1 MRWQKGN
8 TPVIICKY
16 VYTVICYDIVNYLIE
31 NHSWSGGWAVSWR
44 VSHLIVIMTPAG
56 YYHAC
61 CLSGSL
67 KCRSLIQLIHV
78 LLTMERIT
86 NAINTFVI
94 TIYFF
99 FNAFF
104 FIQLYFLKA
113 LFMQLYASMGSRVDR
128 KPLSSKDATLFF
140 YCFFCFKSHFMIYD
154 LNLTP
159 RPSQITTST

>member
-1 MRWQKGN
+1 M
-8 TPVIICKY
+8 
-16 VYTVICYDIVNYLIE
+16 YTVICYDIVNYLIE
-31 NHSWSGGWAVSWR
+31 NRSWSGGWAVSWR
-44 VSHLIVIMTPAG
+44 VSHPIVIMLLPRVLSF
-56 YYHAC
+56 
-61 CLSGSL
+61 LSGSL

-104 FIQLYFLKA
+104 FMQLYFLKA

-140 YCFFCFKSHFMIYD
+140 YCFFFFKSHFMIYD

>member
-1 MRWQKGN
+1 MTKR
-8 TPVIICKY
+8 KY
-16 VYTVICYDIVNYLIE
+16 SSHYMLVCVYRYMLWYRKLLDRKPQLIRRMSSQLE
-31 NHSWSGGWAVSWR
+31 GFPPYCHHDTGWLLPR
-44 VSHLIVIMTPAG
+44 VLSF
-56 YYHAC
+56 
-61 CLSGSL
+61 LSGSL

-78 LLTMERIT
+78 ILTMERIT

-104 FIQLYFLKA
+104 FMQLYFLKA

-140 YCFFCFKSHFMIYD
+140 YCFFFFQKSFHD
-154 LNLTP
+154 LWSKFN
-159 RPSQITTST
+159 SKA

>member
-8 TPVIICKY
+8 TSVIICKY

-104 FIQLYFLKA
+104 FMQLYFLKA

-140 YCFFCFKSHFMIYD
+140 YCFFFFQKSFHD
-154 LNLTP
+154 LWSKFN
-159 RPSQITTST
+159 SKA